1 MNRALIRCV
10 VESLRVSGRFEESIA
25 RLRQFSERDW
35 QRVLPWLDESGL
47 ALYVLRQ
54 LSDTNSL
61 AALPA
66 KTRTQLQR
74 NLATNQRRLAV
85 MKEEFD
91 SLNRGFTAAGVDYLV
106 LKGFALMPEF
116 CPDAALRSQYDYDFL
131 VHRESASAAR
141 RVLEARGYSLK
152 IKSPDFAKEDELH
165 FTAQALAIPSPNQNF
180 YSPNIPRAVELH
192 LGLWE
197 PMRDM
202 IRLETPKDALR
213 RKRFASWEGLRFPV
227 LAQDDFLVFQA
238 LHAFQHIL
246 NYWCRPS
253 CFLEVAHFLA
263 KREGDTEFW
272 ERFRL
277 RVEGHRYLPQIAGFV
292 FSMAEILFHAPFSPE
307 VAAWTTRTLPP
318 PLAFWVRRHGQE
330 WALAR
335 FPGNKLSLLVH
346 RAFIED
352 PEAWKEIEIDR
363 LLPLH
368 RVPTVVESGG
378 PGQAPHWRAKWDQSQ
393 YVVSRLMFHLG
404 GLLTYLRELPA
415 WKKSLQQAERME
427 YWRQARRGAKPA

>member
-1 MNRALIRCV
+1 MNRALIQCV
-10 VESLRVSGRFEESIA
+10 VESLRVSGRFEEPVA
-25 RLRQFSERDW
+25 RLRHFSERDW

-47 ALYVLRQ
+47 ALYFLKR

-66 KTRTQLQR
+66 KTRTQLPR
-74 NLATNQRRLAV
+74 NLATNRRRLAV

-91 SLNRGFTAAGVDYLV
+91 SLNSGFTAAGVDYVV
-106 LKGFALMPEF
+106 LKGFALIPEF

-152 IKSPDFAKEDELH
+152 IKNRDFAKEDELH

-180 YSPNIPRAVELH
+180 YSSDIPRAVELH

-213 RKRFASWEGLRFPV
+213 RKRWASWEGLRFPV
-227 LAQDDFLVFQA
+227 LAEDDFLVFQA

-263 KREGDTEFW
+263 KRESDTDFW

-277 RVEGHRYLPQIAGFV
+277 RMEGQRYLPQIAGFV
-292 FSMAEILFHAPFSPE
+292 FSMAQNLFHAPFSPE
-307 VAAWTTRTLPP
+307 VAAWTTRALPTA
-318 PLAFWVRRHGQE
+318 LSFWIRRHGRE

-335 FPGNKLSLLVH
+335 FPGSKLSLFVH
-346 RAFIED
+346 RAFIDD
-352 PEAWKEIEIDR
+352 PETWKAIERDR
-363 LLPLH
+363 LFPFH
-368 RVPTVVESGG
+368 
-378 PGQAPHWRAKWDQSQ
+378 QAASVAEPCDDRSASRWRAKWDQSH
-393 YVVSRLMFHLG
+393 YVLSRLRLHLG
-404 GLLTYLRELPA
+404 GLLNYL
-415 WKKSLQQAERME
+415 WKLWVWGKNSQQVERTE
-427 YWRQARRGAKPA
+427 NWRRAHRGVKPA